1 MDGGRTRLVTR
12 SNSICAVANAHD
24 VARRATTSA
33 SARVGV
39 RIMVAVADEADG
51 ASISDGRKRK
61 SVVFS
66 HHKSNIM
73 LFQFHYRTLR
83 APPAPTTST

>member
-1 MDGGRTRLVTR
+1 
-12 SNSICAVANAHD
+12 
-24 VARRATTSA
+24 
-33 SARVGV
+33 
-39 RIMVAVADEADG
+39 MVAVADEADG

-61 SVVFS
+61 RVVFS
-66 HHKSNIM
+66 HKSNIV

>member
-1 MDGGRTRLVTR
+1 MDGGWTRLVTR

-39 RIMVAVADEADG
+39 RIMVAVADEADS

-61 SVVFS
+61 RVVFS
-66 HHKSNIM
+66 HKSNIV